1 MDIDR
6 DVTRTMLDALN
17 HMASQLPAG
26 YRVNQTPVRSF
37 ATAPYRK
44 RVTLVVELPFEPPNL
59 WDVIATIWCGLFRSV
74 RWGTNQIIVGPL
86 ALYERIVTHS
96 LLLVTSESLDYST
109 DKSVW
114 SHIAGGVPVSST
126 KVLWKLEAQTD
137 RDSFIFALED
147 FNEHTAG
154 AKQSVLEVRAY
165 DREADSMIPIW
176 RKQSER
182 SERGP
187 RDNPL
192 DLSIQY
198 YDMYLKIPNYSY
210 SDYMPFLEHVFYPIN
225 HQTQ

>member
-1 MDIDR
+1 MTFLRKHAAVEVSPELRPDFNQPHVLYYDHFKDIEPFEGSFVIYVDIDR

-74 RWGTNQIIVGPL
+74 RWGTNHIIARPL
-86 ALYERIVTHS
+86 ALYERIVTRS

-137 RDSFIFALED
+137 RDSFIFAL
-147 FNEHTAG
+147 
-154 AKQSVLEVRAY
+154 
-165 DREADSMIPIW
+165 
-176 RKQSER
+176 
-182 SERGP
+182 
-187 RDNPL
+187 
-192 DLSIQY
+192 
-198 YDMYLKIPNYSY
+198 
-210 SDYMPFLEHVFYPIN
+210 
-225 HQTQ
+225 